1 MGRRKRACCS
11 QGLRPACVALR
22 FLLSTR
28 LLSMKD
34 EATDRLMRDPI
45 LICNCTKWFVVLHH
59 TMKNHRPVFSGKS
72 IVRVFRPWSPF
83 ANHRRRA
90 GVRCFIV
97 SQQVLHL
104 EIQFASRGKE
114 ERENW

>member
-1 MGRRKRACCS
+1 MIAKTRPHLGQFDLHLRRISARFNQECHSPTKSSMGRRKRACCS
-11 QGLRPACVALR
+11 VGLRPAYVALR

-59 TMKNHRPVFSGKS
+59 TMKKHRPVFS
-72 IVRVFRPWSPF
+72 
-83 ANHRRRA
+83 
-90 GVRCFIV
+90 
-97 SQQVLHL
+97 
-104 EIQFASRGKE
+104 
-114 ERENW
+114 